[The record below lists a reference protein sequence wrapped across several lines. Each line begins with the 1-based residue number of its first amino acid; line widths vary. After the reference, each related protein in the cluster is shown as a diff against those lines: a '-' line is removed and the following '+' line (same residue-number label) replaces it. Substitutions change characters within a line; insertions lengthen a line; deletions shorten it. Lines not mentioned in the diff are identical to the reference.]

1 MLLMSPFRRSTQS
14 RLRLLPL
21 LIVLC
26 AFLEVCWVRHNIR
39 TVERANT
46 RDWRIR
52 KSATT
57 EQRKKIYIASPL
69 WNAERM
75 LRGPWGNWS
84 ASLLEVAKDFG
95 PENVFVSILEGGSYD
110 STKDALG
117 ELDAELGRWGVRRS
131 ITMEEETHEDFMA
144 QDPGSEGWVKTRE
157 GNTELRRIPFL
168 AKLRNRTLQPLRELW
183 AKGERFDYVL
193 FLGDVIFNS
202 EEISTLINTND
213 GDYAA
218 ACSLDFAHPP
228 LYYDTFVLRDQFTDP
243 TIQTTWP
250 YFRSRESRHAMKRH
264 LPVPVSSC
272 WNGIVSMPAHI
283 FTTPKTPLTFRALPD
298 KIAAHHFEASEC
310 CLIHADNPLFGTKPV
325 LLNPAVRVG
334 YNHSAY
340 DAVHGRDAGLS
351 FYDVL
356 EGLWGNRGR
365 RWVSMWFHSDRGRQ
379 RHLLRAVGAV
389 GREVGVGEVAP
400 WCVVDEMQVIA
411 ADGWRHV

>member
-1 MLLMSPFRRSTQS
+1 MSPFRRSTQS

-39 TVERANT
+39 TVERENT
-46 RDWRIR
+46 RDWRLR

-95 PENVFVSILEGGSYD
+95 PENVFVSVLEGGSYD
-110 STKDALG
+110 YTKDALG
-117 ELDAELGRWGVRRS
+117 ELDAELERLGVRRS

-144 QDPGSEGWVKTRE
+144 QGPGPEGWVKTRE

-193 FLGDVIFNS
+193 FLGDVMFNS